1 MKIIDVLG
9 FIASFSYWDD
19 TISPRTIAK
28 QLKEANGESVHLRIN
43 SPGGDAFA
51 GIAVY
56 NQLKAYDGDVTV
68 EVIGLAASA
77 ASIIALG
84 GDKLT
89 VKRGAMLMIHE
100 PIAFTI
106 GDASRHESTA
116 ASLRKLIDSLV
127 DVYVSESSND
137 LDKEDIKQEMAD
149 ETWYTAQEA
158 VDKGWAAEVVE
169 SKDTDDDKDTKK
181 NVRQALTSV
190 RNLWYNSDRI
200 PDQLAALM
208 QPSAESETTED
219 TQDVDKADE
228 KRISQLEDQVKSLT
242 AEVEKGKT
250 ALAEKN
256 NAIAALVE
264 QNKDLKTSSAKAEKA
279 ALDAKVNAKL
289 DEAQSEGRLAKSDR
303 AKWDKRL
310 RKDFYTFAEILD
322 DMPKLVNAG
331 SASGED
337 ASDSADGADS
347 GLDAAVNKVVVQSMR
362 ESGYSEKA
370 IKAALASTD
379 DILGEGGDIVDDE
392 DDDSEGDE

>member
-1 MKIIDVLG
+1 MKTIDVLG

-51 GIAVY
+51 GIAIY

-127 DVYVSESSND
+127 DVYVSESENE
-137 LDKEDIKQEMAD
+137 LDKDDIKQEMAD

-169 SKDTDDDKDTKK
+169 SKSTDDDKDTKK

-219 TQDVDKADE
+219 TQDVDEADK
-228 KRISQLEDQVKSLT
+228 KRISQLEDQVKALT
-242 AEVEKGKT
+242 AEVETGKT

-289 DEAQSEGRLAKSDR
+289 DEAQNDGRLAKSDR
-303 AKWDKRL
+303 DKWDKRL

-331 SASGED
+331 AASGED

-362 ESGYSEKA
+362 ESGYTEKQ
-370 IKAALASTD
+370 IKAALGSAD
-379 DILGEGGDIVDDE
+379 DILGEGGDPVDDE